1 MPGKNT
7 NKTDKRNKVNKS
19 NKNQIVLIF
28 KDLCILWWTQSR
40 TGLYYQNLFSDLFM
54 YLKLSAVP
62 RRILLYVEHKVNF
75 LENFAKMYSFY
86 WKRSNKPLLP
96 KHLFLP
102 YEVGLL
108 RENLNNPIPLKFKLL
123 LYFVLFTSH
132 IRKLKPIFNVYGEST
147 MLTYW

>member
-75 LENFAKMYSFY
+75 MENFAKIIHFTAREAINHY
-86 WKRSNKPLLP
+86 
-96 KHLFLP
+96 FL
-102 YEVGLL
+102 
-108 RENLNNPIPLKFKLL
+108 NT
-123 LYFVLFTSH
+123 YF
-132 IRKLKPIFNVYGEST
+132 ST
-147 MLTYW
+147 MKLECSEKI